1 MKKIIAILCIFTAAA
16 SLIWK
21 GAERVFTTPHSPAAT
36 RTIATVDPEGA
47 QTTKTEPLGKVV
59 TIARISVAE
68 GTQLIV
74 KDGKIE
80 PVGAGQVITDKPLVD
95 TINNA
100 LSWASLALLFIA
112 GLFLYCFSCKGKK
125 ERIASRPEPES
136 AAAE

>member
-1 MKKIIAILCIFTAAA
+1 MKKIIAILCIFAATV

-21 GAERVFTTPHSPAAT
+21 VAERVFTTPPPAAT
-36 RTIATVDPEGA
+36 RTIATVDPEGV

-59 TIARISVAE
+59 TIARIRVAE

-80 PVGAGQVITDKPLVD
+80 PVGAGEVMTADQPLVD
-95 TINNA
+95 IINNA

-112 GLFLYCFSCKGKK
+112 GLFLYCFSGRGKK
-125 ERIASRPEPES
+125 ERAAPKPEPES